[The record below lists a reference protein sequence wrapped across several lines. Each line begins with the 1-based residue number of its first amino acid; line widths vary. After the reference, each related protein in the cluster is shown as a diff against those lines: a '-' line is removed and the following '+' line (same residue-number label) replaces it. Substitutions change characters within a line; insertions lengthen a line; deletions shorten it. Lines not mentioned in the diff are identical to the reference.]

1 MELLFAAGIWWILV
15 LVYALILLLLPF
27 FILRIRRE
35 VIEIARDHRRILAL
49 LEAVIPQEKKPK
61 PRSEPKVVFTGSR
74 TVRVCPGCEH
84 QNEMQDSKCAKCG
97 GKLLP

>member
-1 MELLFAAGIWWILV
+1 MELLFAAGVWWV
-15 LVYALILLLLPF
+15 LVIIYAVILLLLPF

-74 TVRVCPGCEH
+74 TVRVCPSCEH
-84 QNEMQDSKCAKCG
+84 QNEMQDAKCAKCG